1 MKAPG
6 KSFREGIS
14 LIELFK
20 IFPNDS
26 TAQAWFEKQRWGDDV
41 DNPPCP
47 KCGVIDETKRSPHPT
62 MPYHCGA
69 CRSRFSV
76 KTDTAMAKSNIGYQK
91 WAIAIF
97 LHATSLKGVSSMR
110 LHRDLDITQKSAWYM
125 AHRIREGFGKSQ
137 LPFAGPVE
145 ADETYIGGKEMN
157 KHKDKKLKAG
167 RGTVGKAI
175 VAGIKDRASKK
186 INAKVVDN
194 TSADTLQG
202 FVLGST
208 KKDAAIYTDESAAYQ
223 GLPNHATVNHSVG
236 EWVRDN
242 THTNGLEN
250 FWSLFKRGFH
260 GTFHRMSKEHL
271 HRYVA
276 EFAGR
281 HNIRELD
288 TTDQMGAIFTGM
300 IGKPLPYKALTA

>member
-6 KSFREGIS
+6 KAFREGIP
-14 LIELFK
+14 LIELFG
-20 IFPNDS
+20 IFPDDD
-26 TAQAWFEKQRWGDDV
+26 TAQAWFEKQRWGDESES
-41 DNPPCP
+41 PTCP

-76 KTDTAMAKSNIGYQK
+76 RTDTAMAKSNIGYQK
-91 WAIAIF
+91 WAIAIY

-110 LHRDLDITQKSAWYM
+110 LHRDLNITQKSAWYM
-125 AHRIREGFGKSQ
+125 SHRIREGFGKAE

-145 ADETYIGGKEMN
+145 ADETYIGGLEKN
-157 KHKDKKLKAG
+157 KHKDKKLNAG
-167 RGTVGKAI
+167 RGTVGKSI
-175 VAGIKDRASKK
+175 VAGIKDRNTKQ
-186 INAKVVDN
+186 ITAKVVDE

-202 FVLGST
+202 FVLGNT
-208 KKDAAIYTDESAAYQ
+208 DKGATIYTDESAAYQ
-223 GLPNHATVNHSVG
+223 GLPNHATVNHSVK
-236 EWVRDN
+236 EWVNDAA
-242 THTNGLEN
+242 HTNGLEN
-250 FWSLFKRGFH
+250 FWSLFKRAFH

-271 HRYVA
+271 HRYVT

-288 TTDQMGAIFTGM
+288 TTDQMSSIFKGM
-300 IGKPLPYKALTA
+300 VGKPLPYRSLVA